1 MAVPK
6 PATVEELAKRGV
18 RVKPLGWCADTLNG
32 RNGEWVRNEAIAIE
46 ADHIAAVLKLI
57 EIVPVEELADVGR

>member
-1 MAVPK
+1 MDGPM

-18 RVKPLGWCADTLNG
+18 RVKPLVWSADTMHG

-46 ADHIAAVLKLI
+46 SDHVASVLTLL
-57 EIVPVEELADVGR
+57 EIVPAEERADDCC